1 MAHLQASRE
10 TRRPLRTHRKTLA
23 TLRNAHDIQQRRRA
37 HRARTRTPRLVAR
50 TPRRLAH
57 PPIPVT
63 GASQHAEERIVCVV
77 STVTLNLEIRQVSE
91 RARNHQTRW
100 PGPSA
105 LSARYSVTR
114 PHRPHPR
121 AGGSAVTPERPAHPV
136 IIPGEGGDSPNK
148 HGQQHTLGRGAPT
161 EYPATGRS
169 DPP

>member
-1 MAHLQASRE
+1 MAHLQASRK

-63 GASQHAEERIVCVV
+63 GAPQHAEERIVCVA

-114 PHRPHPR
+114 PHHPHTW

-136 IIPGEGGDSPNK
+136 DHSRWRRRQPEQARAK
-148 HGQQHTLGRGAPT
+148 HSLGQGCTN
-161 EYPATGRS
+161 
-169 DPP
+169 